1 MLPYQKEN
9 KWYII
14 GSLLL
19 VCIYCASLQVLPGF
33 VADIDY
39 WEKWGSYSKEHG
51 LTNIYYSDTNYYPL
65 YHYILWPFA
74 ELFDTREAL
83 HAHMHYLR
91 MVSFVFDIW
100 GVYIAYKWMQKKR
113 SFWLLLLISLINISY
128 CYNSLIWAQVDAIL
142 GALVFASL
150 YNMWNRKYALAAVLL
165 ALSLTF
171 KLQGIIFIP
180 VFGILLLLVTPVQ
193 KWLAAIARSLSVFAA
208 TIIIVAAPFM
218 TSAAHIAQLQKVVLG
233 LVDYNRKLTVG
244 ACNLWSLIYSWRSNY
259 INDAEPILGTLSYKQ
274 VGLIL
279 FMLASLAAFW
289 PLLYLVFRKLKGK
302 TVELPLPLFMI
313 STALVALSFYFFNT
327 QIHERYV
334 HPAFLFLFVYGFLR
348 KDFFPYI
355 VFSAA
360 YFLNMEGLLRAL
372 HLNNYRTAI
381 FSPYMIGGLYAVL
394 IVYLYFRLYQH
405 FTRLRKETD
414 STMLNAAT

>member
-1 MLPYQKEN
+1 MSPYQQKHT
-9 KWYII
+9 WYII

-19 VCIYCASLQVLPGF
+19 VCLYCASLQALPGF

-74 ELFDTREAL
+74 ALFDNRQAL
-83 HAHMHYLR
+83 HEHMHYLR
-91 MVSFVFDIW
+91 LVSFIFDIW
-100 GVYIAYKWMQKKR
+100 GVYIAYKWLHKAR

-142 GALVFASL
+142 GALVFASFYSL
-150 YNMWNRKYALAAVLL
+150 WHKKYLLAALLL

-180 VFGILLLLVTPVQ
+180 VFGILLLLITPVK
-193 KWLAAIARSLSVFAA
+193 KWLSAIARSLLVFTI
-208 TIIIVAAPFM
+208 TIITVAAPFM
-218 TSAAHIAQLQKVVLG
+218 TSAAHIAQLQKAVFG

-244 ACNLWSLIYSWRSNY
+244 ANNLWSLIYNWRSNY
-259 INDAEPILGTLSYKQ
+259 ISDTDVIVGALNYKQ

-289 PLLYLVFRKLKGK
+289 PLFYLIYQKIKGK
-302 TVELPLPLFMI
+302 VATLPLPIFMI

-327 QIHERYV
+327 QIHERYA
-334 HPAFLFLFVYGFLR
+334 HPVFLFLFVYGFLR

-360 YFLNMEGLLRAL
+360 YFLNLEGLLRAL

-381 FSPYMIGGLYAVL
+381 FSPYMIGGLYAIL
-394 IVYLYFRLYQH
+394 IAYLYFRLYQQ
-405 FTRLRKETD
+405 FARLRKEMN
-414 STMLNAAT
+414 SAVLNAAT